1 MNKYDL
7 HKKDCVLRDIILHCK
22 KQRRIRKYHMER
34 TNILLVEDDDDIREG
49 VRIVLEREGYQVAEA
64 GNGWDGLKLLPKDTD
79 LVVLDVMLPGMSGL
93 KICEEIRKVS
103 FVPILF
109 LTAKAQ
115 ESDRLIGLMVGGD
128 DYLPKPFSYA
138 ELLGRVKALLRRYR
152 VYQGK
157 EGRDPVGE
165 RCLER
170 AGIRIQEDF
179 HEVFVRGKQAELS
192 EIEYQI
198 LLLMMKYPGKIFSAR
213 NLYESVWQEPYF
225 YNCNSTVMVHIR
237 RLRVKIEKNPQE
249 PELIK
254 TVWGKGYRF
263 EGMGK

>member
-1 MNKYDL
+1 
-7 HKKDCVLRDIILHCK
+7 
-22 KQRRIRKYHMER
+22 MER
-34 TNILLVEDDDDIREG
+34 PKILLIEDDEDIREG
-49 VRIVLEREGYQVAEA
+49 IRILLESEDYRVAEA
-64 GNGWDGLKLLPKDTD
+64 GNGRDGLKLLDQDTD
-79 LVVLDVMLPGMSGL
+79 LVILDVMLPGKSGL
-93 KICEEIRKVS
+93 RICEEIRKTS

-128 DYLPKPFSYA
+128 DYLSKPFSYA

-152 VYQGK
+152 IYHGK
-157 EGRDPVGE
+157 EG
-165 RCLER
+165 LER
-170 AGIRIQEDF
+170 ADARKLELAGIQIEEEF
-179 HEVFVRGKQAELS
+179 HEVIVRGRQVELS

-198 LLLMMKYPGKIFSAR
+198 LLLMMKYPGKILSAQ

-225 YNCNSTVMVHIR
+225 YSCNSTVMVHIR
-237 RLRVKIEKNPQE
+237 RLRVKIEKDPQN

-263 EGMGK
+263 EGHGK

>member
-1 MNKYDL
+1 
-7 HKKDCVLRDIILHCK
+7 
-22 KQRRIRKYHMER
+22 MEHPK
-34 TNILLVEDDDDIREG
+34 ILLIEDDEDIREG
-49 VRIVLEREGYQVAEA
+49 VRILLESENYRVAEA
-64 GNGWDGLKLLPKDTD
+64 GNGRDGLKLLDQDTD
-79 LVVLDVMLPGMSGL
+79 LVILDVMLPGISGL
-93 KICEEIRKVS
+93 RTCEEIRKTS

-152 VYQGK
+152 IYQGK
-157 EGRDPVGE
+157 EGQEQTEGR
-165 RCLER
+165 RLEL
-170 AGIRIQEDF
+170 AGIEIEEEF
-179 HEVFVRGKQAELS
+179 HEVLVRGRQVELS

-198 LLLMMKYPGKIFSAR
+198 LLLMMKHPGKIFSAQ

-225 YNCNSTVMVHIR
+225 YSCNSTVMVHIR
-237 RLRVKIEKNPQE
+237 RLRVKIERNPQA

-263 EGMGK
+263 EGYGK

>member
-1 MNKYDL
+1 
-7 HKKDCVLRDIILHCK
+7 
-22 KQRRIRKYHMER
+22 MER
-34 TNILLVEDDDDIREG
+34 PKILLIEDDEDIREG
-49 VRIVLEREGYQVAEA
+49 IRILLESEDYRVAEA
-64 GNGWDGLKLLPKDTD
+64 GNGRDGLKLLDQDTD
-79 LVVLDVMLPGMSGL
+79 LVILDVMLPGKSGL
-93 KICEEIRKVS
+93 RICEEIRKTS

-128 DYLPKPFSYA
+128 DYLSKPFSYA

-152 VYQGK
+152 IYHGK
-157 EGRDPVGE
+157 EG
-165 RCLER
+165 LER
-170 AGIRIQEDF
+170 ADARKLELAGIQIEEEF
-179 HEVFVRGKQAELS
+179 HEVIVRGRQVELS

-198 LLLMMKYPGKIFSAR
+198 LLLMMKYPGKIFSAQ

-225 YNCNSTVMVHIR
+225 YSCNSTVMEHIR
-237 RLRVKIEKNPQE
+237 RLRVKIEKDPQN

-263 EGMGK
+263 EGHGK